1 MKRSATAIKD
11 AVITAIAAVCV
22 FVVAESFDI
31 FETFTEW
38 SREHEE
44 WAVDELMVVAAFLA
58 VAFGIL
64 AWRRTRALRREFAQR
79 KRVADAQFKLASIV
93 KNSIDAIDSKTLD
106 GTIVSLNSSGEKLYG
121 YSEEEI
127 KGKHISI
134 LTPPAQREEMM
145 QILERIKQGEPPV
158 SSV

>member
-1 MKRSATAIKD
+1 MKRNATAIKD

-64 AWRRTRALRREFAQR
+64 AWRRTRALRRESVQR
-79 KRVADAQFKLASIV
+79 KRVAEAQCKLASIV
-93 KNSIDAIDSKTLD
+93 ENSIDAIDSKTLD
-106 GTIVSLNSSGEKLYG
+106 GTIVSLTRAERSCTATRKRRSKASISSSLRYPP
-121 YSEEEI
+121 
-127 KGKHISI
+127 KG
-134 LTPPAQREEMM
+134 R
-145 QILERIKQGEPPV
+145 R
-158 SSV
+158 